1 MVVNFPKLSV
11 GILFTI
17 NAGSTKFSIPFSFL
31 RSTSIVSRRY
41 VGTSW
46 KQGKFDMVVMIKDR
60 QELRLAIFKQKLLPI
75 QLWWINKAPIWS
87 LHNGAILFAER
98 GKDFP
103 CPCGNTA
110 ICSCESRYGT
120 VQVWGTIQTSRT
132 MAAQYQRICRLLP
145 LDR

>member
-75 QLWWINKAPIWS
+75 QLW
-87 LHNGAILFAER
+87 
-98 GKDFP
+98 
-103 CPCGNTA
+103 
-110 ICSCESRYGT
+110 
-120 VQVWGTIQTSRT
+120 
-132 MAAQYQRICRLLP
+132 
-145 LDR
+145 